1 MIRIFFFI
9 AFILSFCKVE
19 AQIYESD
26 VCYYVSAGSDINSS
40 TTIHMIKFSGR
51 RIVCASDS
59 KSTVTE
65 KFRESSSYY
74 DKKLDKLLENPNN
87 GLNYNTSLSTSSREV
102 YSCKWTG
109 LPELVS
115 TGMFSAE
122 WRTTK
127 YGYAY
132 RAFSKDTK
140 SMIIWEENKHGEITD
155 KSYYV
160 KIDKSDLLPKAVN
173 RDFLYE

>member
-19 AQIYESD
+19 AQIYKSD
-26 VCYYVSAGSDINSS
+26 VCYYVSAGSDISSS
-40 TTIHMIKFSGR
+40 TTIYMVKFSGR
-51 RIVCASDS
+51 RIACASAS
-59 KSTVTE
+59 KSIVTE
-65 KFRESSSYY
+65 KLSESSSYW
-74 DKKLDKLLENPNN
+74 DKDLDELPDNGFEYNP
-87 GLNYNTSLSTSSREV
+87 SLSTSSKEV
-102 YSCKWTG
+102 YSCELTG
-109 LPELVS
+109 PSELVGY
-115 TGMFSAE
+115 GMCFE
-122 WRTTK
+122 WRKPK
-127 YGYAY
+127 YGYKY

-140 SMIIWEENKHGEITD
+140 SMIIWEENKSGEIKG